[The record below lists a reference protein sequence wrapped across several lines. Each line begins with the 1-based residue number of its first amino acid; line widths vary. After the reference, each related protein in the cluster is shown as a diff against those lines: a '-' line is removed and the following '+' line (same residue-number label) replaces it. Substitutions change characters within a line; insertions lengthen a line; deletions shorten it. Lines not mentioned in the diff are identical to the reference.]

1 LAPRSAATNRRL
13 RSEAREKI
21 LSSSIRVF
29 AAKGFHAASM
39 DDVAASAGVSKGLA
53 YNYFRS
59 KEHLFAQAL
68 GDRIAHLFDIGS
80 AVDGTKSP
88 RERLNGLV
96 AAALGHVRREPDVF
110 RLYLSLS
117 LEKSLAPVAKATLRS
132 LRDPMD
138 RYLEV
143 IRAIFADAGSPD
155 PDLDALAFRSAILG
169 VLLRFV
175 RSIEDLPAERV
186 TGRLIDVFL
195 PEKRKR

>member
-39 DDVAASAGVSKGLA
+39 DEVAASAGVSKGLA

-59 KEHLFAQAL
+59 KEHLFSQAL

-80 AVDGTKSP
+80 AVDASKSP
-88 RERLNGLV
+88 RERLHGLV
-96 AAALGHVRREPDVF
+96 AAAFDYVRREPDVF
-110 RLYLSLS
+110 RLYLALS
-117 LEKSLAPVAKATLRS
+117 LEKSLAAVAKATLRS

-186 TGRLIDVFL
+186 TGRLIDLFL